1 MVSVLVSTST
11 VFVFSSGM
19 SPGQAEYKFL
29 DKVKWLDM
37 YGVDLH
43 SVLVCTCS
51 NIKVHYDVSKF
62 FLDMIIHT
70 TNIL

>member
-1 MVSVLVSTST
+1 
-11 VFVFSSGM
+11 M

-43 SVLVCTCS
+43 SVLVSREIGSQFATAS
-51 NIKVHYDVSKF
+51 HLIIL
-62 FLDMIIHT
+62 FLLSAT
-70 TNIL
+70 